1 MSKKLAETTE
11 NSDAGSS
18 HHQNRPLFHFSESL
32 SCDNLSECTNP
43 PTLFLH
49 LTMSFPVFSSSDS
62 HSDIQTQQK
71 DGELLHS
78 SHLRPQHGRTVGQS
92 WCGNSGHRLPDER
105 KRLSGR
111 RGQEEAL
118 SSQVSSP
125 QGHTSDPTRCVFSPL
140 VNYKKH
146 ACFALNLHISDS
158 LQCFC
163 TAESNWAKSFPL
175 LRAGEYHYQS
185 QVSSALP
192 LTHSMVTLTH
202 PLPSG
207 YTPITLV
214 LYAQAEP
221 SPTPH
226 YISWQSNGFRK
237 QARHK

>member
-18 HHQNRPLFHFSESL
+18 HQQNRPLFHFSESL

-43 PTLFLH
+43 HTLFLH
-49 LTMSFPVFSSSDS
+49 LTMSFSVFSSSDS

-78 SHLRPQHGRTVGQS
+78 SHLRPQHGCTVGQS
-92 WCGNSGHRLPDER
+92 WCGNSGHRLPDEW
-105 KRLSGR
+105 KWLSGC
-111 RGQEEAL
+111 RGQEKAL
-118 SSQVSSP
+118 SSQVSPP
-125 QGHTSDPTRCVFSPL
+125 QGHTSDPTHFVSSPSPF
-140 VNYKKH
+140 VNYKKS
-146 ACFALNLHISDS
+146 ALNLHISES

-163 TAESNWAKSFPL
+163 TAESNWTKSFPL
-175 LRAGEYHYQS
+175 LHAGEYHYQS
-185 QVSSALP
+185 LVSSALP

-207 YTPITLV
+207 YTPIALV

-221 SPTPH
+221 SATPH
-226 YISWQSNGFRK
+226 YMS
-237 QARHK
+237 